1 LRQASIHEIYHQNQ
15 TTLSWQRLLFAI
27 TLIILLKPVMAQEE
41 NIVGFYLPVI
51 SDAREPQPSP
61 VSDEVIIPFKKVGN
75 LILIEASVDDK
86 TGYFIF
92 DTGAPY
98 LVLNAT
104 YFRKYPRTRQFAAV
118 GVNNSEIEIFRT
130 EVESL
135 DIRGVKYANVE
146 ADVANLGHIENARN
160 TRVLGLLG
168 TNLFTEFVVGINFN
182 EQKIILTKAEH
193 FAQKSE
199 VKQYGFIPF
208 KLRNNTLALNGQIN
222 GKNLSFVF
230 DTGAEINVLD
240 NDLPDA
246 VYEQFIIQKRSTLQ
260 GSVEGNVEV
269 FTGMVLRTEID
280 SLPFMQMRAI
290 MTDLRG
296 LGRVYGYPVDGILGY
311 EFIRKGPLWIHFPEK
326 KLYLPKK
333 KFYE

>member
-1 LRQASIHEIYHQNQ
+1 MIQIPKF
-15 TTLSWQRLLFAI
+15 TTKPKIQLNRFALLVVIAM
-27 TLIILLKPVMAQEE
+27 LGMLKSAWGQID

-51 SDAREPQPSP
+51 LEAKEPQPAAI
-61 VSDEVIIPFKKVGN
+61 DREVIIPFKKVGN
-75 LILIEASVDDK
+75 LILIEATVDNN

-130 EVESL
+130 EVGEL
-135 DIRGVKYANVE
+135 NIRGIRYDRVE
-146 ADVANLGHIENARN
+146 ADVANLGHIENSRR
-160 TRVLGLLG
+160 TRILGLLG
-168 TNLFTEFVVGINFN
+168 TNLFTDFVVGINME
-182 EQKIILTKAEH
+182 EQNIVLTTPAFFSLRKEAS
-193 FAQKSE
+193 A
-199 VKQYGFIPF
+199 YGTIPF
-208 KLRNNTLALNGQIN
+208 KLRNQTIAVKGRMNGTAMN
-222 GKNLSFVF
+222 FVF

>member
-1 LRQASIHEIYHQNQ
+1 MQLARLFLMLVFFGLLQPASG
-15 TTLSWQRLLFAI
+15 
-27 TLIILLKPVMAQEE
+27 QEN

-51 SDAREPQPSP
+51 FEAREPQPSP
-61 VSDEVIIPFKKVGN
+61 IKQEVIIPFKKVGN
-75 LILIEASVDDK
+75 LMLIEATVDDK
-86 TGYFIF
+86 SGYFIF

-130 EVESL
+130 EVEEL
-135 DIRGVKYANVE
+135 NVRGISYGRVE
-146 ADVANLGHIENARN
+146 ADVANLGHIENSRS
-160 TRVLGLLG
+160 TKILGLLG
-168 TNLFTEFVVGINFN
+168 TNLFTDFVVGINFV
-182 EQKIILTKAEH
+182 EQNITLTTPEI
-193 FAQKSE
+193 FAKKHSNS
-199 VKQYGFIPF
+199 KLTTIPF
-208 KLRNNTLALNGQIN
+208 ALRNNTLAVKGSIN
-222 GKNLSFVF
+222 NKELSLVF

-246 VYEQFIIQKRSTLQ
+246 VYEQFIIQKRSTLN
-260 GSVEGNVEV
+260 GSVGEEVDV
-269 FTGMVLRTEID
+269 FTGIVMRTDIEQ
-280 SLPFMQMRAI
+280 LPFMQMRAI

-311 EFIRKGPLWIHFPEK
+311 EFLIRSPVWIHFNEK

-333 KFYE
+333 NFYE